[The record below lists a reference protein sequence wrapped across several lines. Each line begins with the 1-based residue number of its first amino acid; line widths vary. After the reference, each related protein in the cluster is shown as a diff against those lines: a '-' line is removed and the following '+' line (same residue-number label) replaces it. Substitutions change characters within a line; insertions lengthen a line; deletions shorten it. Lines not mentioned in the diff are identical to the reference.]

1 MNTLMYRGASQ
12 LAKTPKA
19 SRKSSE
25 KTYRGVSYKKL
36 PKQAKKAS
44 LHTYRGVEFSSQG
57 KRKGALRPLFT
68 TCSTLSRC

>member
-1 MNTLMYRGASQ
+1 MNNLMYRGASQ

-36 PKQAKKAS
+36 PKQAKRVS
-44 LHTYRGVEFSSQG
+44 LHTYRGVEFSS
-57 KRKGALRPLFT
+57 
-68 TCSTLSRC
+68 

>member
-1 MNTLMYRGASQ
+1 MNTLMYRGSSQ
-12 LAKTPKA
+12 LAKPPKA

-44 LHTYRGVEFSSQG
+44 LHTYRGVEFSS
-57 KRKGALRPLFT
+57 
-68 TCSTLSRC
+68 